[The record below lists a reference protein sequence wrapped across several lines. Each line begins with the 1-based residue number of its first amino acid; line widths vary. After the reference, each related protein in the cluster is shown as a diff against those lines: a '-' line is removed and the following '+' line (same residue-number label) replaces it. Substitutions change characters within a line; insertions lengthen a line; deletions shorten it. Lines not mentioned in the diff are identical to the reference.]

1 MRLGPQARCAYRQL
15 YQRITAGL
23 LPPGTKLPP
32 QADLAPT
39 LGVSLLT
46 LRQALDQLAQ
56 EGLIASEHGR
66 GTFVRAPTPPTVL
79 ILDDD
84 AVQRTLLSAHVE
96 AAGYPVIAASGP
108 QEGLEALEQTPSIAL
123 ALSDLRMPTA
133 ADGLDFIRTVPQRWP
148 ALPLVVVT
156 AYPDDLTPLQGRPE
170 HPVLIL
176 TKPVVASQ
184 IAQVLRLTLD
194 PLGRHRERH
203 VTSTAP

>member
-1 MRLGPQARCAYRQL
+1 MRLGPQALCAYRQL
-15 YQRITAGL
+15 HQRITAGL

-32 QADLAPT
+32 QADLAPA

-46 LRQALDQLAQ
+46 LRQALDQLEQ

-66 GTFVRAPTPPTVL
+66 GTFVRTPTLPTVL
-79 ILDDD
+79 ILEDD

-96 AAGYPVIAASGP
+96 ATGYPVIAISSP
-108 QEGLEALEQTPSIAL
+108 QGGLQALEQTPTIAL

-133 ADGLDFIRTVPQRWP
+133 TDGLGFIGTVHQRWP
-148 ALPLVVVT
+148 ALPLVAVT

-184 IAQVLRLTLD
+184 IARVLRLTLD
-194 PLGRHRERH
+194 PLGRHRDRH
-203 VTSTAP
+203 IMSTAP

>member
-1 MRLGPQARCAYRQL
+1 MRLGPQARCAYQQL
-15 YQRITAGL
+15 HQRITAGL

-32 QADLAPT
+32 QADLAPA

-46 LRQALDQLAQ
+46 LRQALDQLEQ

-66 GTFVRAPTPPTVL
+66 GTFVRAPAPPTVL
-79 ILDDD
+79 ILEDD

-108 QEGLEALEQTPSIAL
+108 PEGLEALEQTPSIAL
-123 ALSDLRMPTA
+123 ALSDLRMPAA
-133 ADGLDFIRTVPQRWP
+133 ADGLGFIRTVHQRWP

-194 PLGRHRERH
+194 PLGRHGDRH
-203 VTSTAP
+203 STSRSP